1 MKSQVK
7 FRYRHAAHTFAYNQ
21 KKRFGRESEIEEI
34 KDGGFARWGVHVI
47 CPDDPKEAV
56 EWYKECEEA
65 RNLLGEVVVSGC
77 SARTYANGVAPPP

>member
-47 CPDDPKEAV
+47 CPDDPKEAG
-56 EWYKECEEA
+56 EWFKECEED
-65 RNLLGEVVVSGC
+65 LDVG
-77 SARTYANGVAPPP
+77 T

>member
-47 CPDDPKEAV
+47 CPDDPKEVV
-56 EWYKECEEA
+56 EWYKEW
-65 RNLLGEVVVSGC
+65 EVVVSDC
-77 SARTYANGVAPPP
+77 SARTCANGVAPPP